1 MGIYRLFYRA
11 TGLMPRKEI
20 VRTCKNIGKDLA
32 QELKPGETVN
42 PARVQELVAKRIGKK
57 NAAKIEISDNFNIFQ
72 RYAEDLGISKDLTSA
87 YFYGSKS
94 AVLPSPKTSKT
105 LLSLRT
111 SSMGTSEAIN
121 TTTHELEHVLF
132 KQFSPRSFLEKL
144 YVKIRGQKWLD
155 NYIKKYAN
163 IMNSKGFDM
172 QQLLLR
178 YSNLGLAATNG
189 YTENALTNIG
199 LHSQMKLENETIKD
213 YLNKL
218 IQRYIENPADKKLNL
233 KILKATRDILK
244 DESRAYKVGGA
255 SERYFDAQHSS
266 VNQNPTKSEMLALLY
281 DNTIS
286 VLNKRIRH
294 AKIDRLKSLIYP
306 TKLKQKLFSPKI
318 LSETV
323 NSDGAITKEMSM
335 NGKKVKVTTS
345 EVKESELS
353 KDVLDALS

>member
-1 MGIYRLFYRA
+1 MGIYRLFFKA

-72 RYAEDLGISKDLTSA
+72 RYAEDLGISKNLTKT
-87 YFYGSKS
+87 YFEGSKS
-94 AVLPSPKTSKT
+94 AVLPNPKTSKT

-111 SSMGTSEAIN
+111 SSMGTSEAVN

-132 KQFSPRSFLEKL
+132 KQFSPRANLEKL
-144 YVKIRGQKWLD
+144 YLKLRGQKWLD

-163 IMNSKGFDM
+163 IINHKCFSI
-172 QQLLLR
+172 QHLLLR
-178 YSNLGLAATNG
+178 FSNLGLAANNG
-189 YTENALTNIG
+189 YTENVLTNVG
-199 LHSQMKLENETIKD
+199 LHSQMKLNKVTTKD
-213 YLNKL
+213 FLNGL
-218 IQRYIENPADKKLNL
+218 IQSDIEKPTDAKLNL
-233 KILKATRDILK
+233 KILKAVRNTLK

-255 SERYFDAQHSS
+255 SERYFDSQHGT
-266 VNQNPTKSEMLALLY
+266 VNQNPTKSEMMAYLY

-294 AKIDRLKSLIYP
+294 AKIERLKSLIYP
-306 TKLKQKLFSPKI
+306 TKLIQKLRTPKI

-323 NSDGAITKEMSM
+323 KSDGVITQERSM
-335 NGKKVKVTTS
+335 NSKKVKVITS
-345 EVKESELS
+345 EVQK
-353 KDVLDALS
+353 K

>member
-1 MGIYRLFYRA
+1 MGIYRLFFRA

-72 RYAEDLGISKDLTSA
+72 RYAEDLGIPKNLTKS
-87 YFYGSKS
+87 YFTGSKS
-94 AVLPSPKTSKT
+94 AVLPNPKASKT

-111 SSMGTSEAIN
+111 NSMGTSEAIN

-132 KQFSPRSFLEKL
+132 KQFSPRASLEKL
-144 YVKIRGQKWLD
+144 YIKLRGQKWLD

-163 IMNSKGFDM
+163 IINHKCFSM

-178 YSNLGLAATNG
+178 FSNLGLAANNG
-189 YTENALTNIG
+189 YTENVLTNVG
-199 LHSQMKLENETIKD
+199 LHSQMKLKNVTTKD
-213 YLNKL
+213 FLNGL
-218 IQRYIENPADKKLNL
+218 IQRNIEKPADAKLNL
-233 KILKATRDILK
+233 KILKAVRNTLK

-255 SERYFDAQHSS
+255 SERYFDVQHGS
-266 VNQNPTKSEMLALLY
+266 VNQNPTKSEMMAYLY

-294 AKIDRLKSLIYP
+294 AKIERLKSLIYP
-306 TKLKQKLFSPKI
+306 TKLKQKLLTPKI

-323 NSDGAITKEMSM
+323 NSDGVIIQEMSM
-335 NGKKVKVTTS
+335 NSKKVKVTTS
-345 EVKESELS
+345 EVQK
-353 KDVLDALS
+353 K